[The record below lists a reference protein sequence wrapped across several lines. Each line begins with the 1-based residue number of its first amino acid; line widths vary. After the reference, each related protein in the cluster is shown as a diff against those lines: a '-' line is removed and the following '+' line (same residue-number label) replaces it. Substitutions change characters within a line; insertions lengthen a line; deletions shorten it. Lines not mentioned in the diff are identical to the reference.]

1 VDDARRATTAFHHS
15 ERVLDPVEV
24 LLRAGTATHADLVA
38 LCGRRALRR
47 AVATGAIIRLAR
59 GRYALPSTPDPLQT
73 AARLGGVVSHESAAE
88 HLGPW
93 LPRSPEL
100 PHVTV
105 APTRS
110 RVSTQG
116 AVVHWSMLRPGDVRG
131 HHTSPL
137 RTVLDVA
144 RTSGTA
150 TALSV
155 ADSALRQRLVRQADL
170 MAAAVALRGPGS
182 LRARRVVGWADR
194 RSESV
199 LESVLRSI
207 LLDAGLHGF
216 EPQVLIGDDDFLAR
230 VDLAH
235 RAKRLILEADSFEH
249 HGHRAAL
256 ARDCERYSELT
267 VRDWRVLRFAWEQV
281 MFRPDWVAAVVTRA
295 YERQLAQHRRRAT
308 TSAASAYQ
316 RTGPIALRP
325 RLCARAGRLL
335 LSIGTAGGSG
345 GLAVRRAPWRR
356 RRPPRS
362 RPCGR

>member
-1 VDDARRATTAFHHS
+1 VDDARRATTAFRNS
-15 ERVLDPVEV
+15 DRVLDPVEV

-47 AVATGAIIRLAR
+47 AVASGAILRLAR

-88 HLGPW
+88 HWGLW
-93 LPRSPEL
+93 LPQSPEL

-105 APTRS
+105 APNRS
-110 RVSTQG
+110 RVSAQG
-116 AVVHWSMLRPGDVRG
+116 AALHWSTLRPGEVSG

-137 RTVLDVA
+137 RTVLDIA
-144 RTSGTA
+144 RTSGTS

-155 ADSALRQRLVRQADL
+155 ADSALRQRIVRQADL
-170 MAAAVALRGPGS
+170 TAAAAALRGPGS
-182 LRARRVVGWADR
+182 LRARRVVEWADQ

-199 LESVLRSI
+199 LESVLRSSV
-207 LLDAGLHGF
+207 LEAGLLGF

-235 RAKRLILEADSFEH
+235 RARRLILEADSFEH

-281 MFRPDWVAAVVTRA
+281 MFRPDWVVAVVTRA
-295 YERQLAQHRRRAT
+295 YGHQPTHRRRT
-308 TSAASAYQ
+308 T
-316 RTGPIALRP
+316 
-325 RLCARAGRLL
+325 
-335 LSIGTAGGSG
+335 
-345 GLAVRRAPWRR
+345 V
-356 RRPPRS
+356 
-362 RPCGR
+362 